1 MKLLN
6 ALYREVKNA
15 IMMLL
20 ENKNIIFN
28 SINIIFVIVNLSLST
43 LIILSKYYALNIIS
57 NITRAHVFSIHLTAS

>member
-1 MKLLN
+1 
-6 ALYREVKNA
+6 
-15 IMMLL
+15 MMLL

>member
-1 MKLLN
+1 
-6 ALYREVKNA
+6 
-15 IMMLL
+15 MMLL

-57 NITRAHVFSIHLTAS
+57 NITRVHVFSIHLTAS